1 MYSIFSI
8 LIARLHGSSKHN
20 AIQKKQKNK
29 SKISVGTFVP
39 YFLNSNDLFYRHR
52 HWTQVQILDLK
63 FLFIF

>member
-20 AIQKKQKNK
+20 AIQKNQKNK

-52 HWTQVQILDLK
+52 H
-63 FLFIF
+63 